1 MKRILISAALLAA
14 TTSALQAHTLDGI
27 VKDNKTGEPLIGTV
41 IRVKELPNVSTTTGL
56 DGTFTLHELPDKGK
70 FTIIVTY
77 MSYKTKE
84 MVVDLAKD
92 YSKGGKDGKDGQFT
106 IAMDEDTKQ
115 LGEVVVTG
123 HREYRSDRSAVETVK
138 NAGNVLNVMSQQ
150 SIQLSPD
157 VNVASVLQRV
167 SGVTMERDASGEA
180 SYAILRGMDKRY
192 NYTLVNGVKI
202 PSPDDKNRYIP
213 LNIFPSDLMDRLVV
227 SKSLTADME
236 GDAAGGVVDMVMKDA
251 PSRFQ
256 LQANAAIG
264 ATDYFWKDGRNYLTS
279 NRSDYTHKAPYE
291 AFGSEYKA
299 QMGSSKDGSSQIGD
313 FKAGP
318 TQLKSYS
325 NPAPNFIGGLSIG
338 NRFWN
343 DRLGVM
349 LAGSIQNTFRGTERT
364 YNSVKMAS
372 GEQAMYISNLHH
384 RYYSIHDL
392 TAGAHAK
399 IDLTLG
405 NQLMPGAHKLE
416 WYNMYVRT
424 NSKGIRYNNGISTE
438 YIGADSYTQDDE
450 VRSTSIT
457 QTIFA
462 TNLKGTHH
470 LSKDF
475 TIDWSG
481 IFSQAKEEDPD
492 RTYVTL
498 TNTVSTSSADVTASS
513 DGSSDV
519 DAVGGSIWDTNKNIV
534 KTLPKSMERRYQ
546 HNKDTDWAGY
556 INLSYDTHFANGV
569 DALWKAGAQYR
580 CKERSN
586 RYYSYIFN
594 PADISQQL
602 NGNGLDQFAAIDW
615 VCKTPYSQA
624 SQLNYDSKE
633 HIGGAYAMVT
643 FRSNLGE
650 LNAGFRAEHTNQIYT
665 MLQHFRNMGQVGEQ
679 SYWDYLPSASIK
691 WTPTKKMNVRL
702 SYYRSINRP
711 GFYEIVPYQ
720 IQGEEYQE
728 KGNPN
733 LKRARIDNID
743 LRWEWFPSATEQ
755 VLAGVF
761 YKYLKDPIEQV
772 FVTSDGK
779 IGAGTDA
786 YYLPDNL
793 GNAKNM
799 GFEIDVIKY
808 IRHFGLKANYTY
820 THSEITTSK
829 REYQEGSAEYKTGVT
844 QTRPLVN
851 QAPHTANLSLLY
863 KDTSHG
869 WNAQLAASYT
879 GTKLALVSPFKDA
892 DQWDK
897 AMFGLDLSAEKQ
909 FKNGFS
915 VFLKANNLLDAKRER
930 FLKTVNKSNLEYE
943 GQKSDKT
950 IVGTY
955 QYGRTFLLGVRYKL

>member
-1 MKRILISAALLAA
+1 MNKILLSAALMANVLAIN
-14 TTSALQAHTLDGI
+14 AHTLDGI

-41 IRVKELPNVSTTTGL
+41 VRVKELPNVSTTTGL
-56 DGTFTLHELPDKGK
+56 DGSFTLHELPDKGK
-70 FTIIVTY
+70 FTLIISY

-84 MVVDLAKD
+84 MVVDVAKD
-92 YSKGGKDGKDGQFT
+92 YGNGSAKDNKQGKESQLIIDLE
-106 IAMDEDTKQ
+106 EDAKQ

-123 HREYRSDRSAVETVK
+123 HKEYHSDRSAIDLEK
-138 NAGNVLNVMSQQ
+138 NAGTVLNVMSQQ

-180 SYAILRGMDKRY
+180 TYAILRGMDKRY
-192 NYTLVNGVKI
+192 NYTLVNSVKI
-202 PSPDDKNRYIP
+202 PSPDDKNRYVP

-251 PSRFQ
+251 PSHFQ

-264 ATDYFWKDGRNYLTS
+264 YSDYFMKDGRDYLSS
-279 NRSDYTHKAPYE
+279 NRGDFTKKAPYE
-291 AFGSEYKA
+291 AFGKDYKA
-299 QMGSSKDGSSQIGD
+299 SMSD
-313 FKAGP
+313 FKNGP
-318 TQLKSYS
+318 TQVSRHSL
-325 NPAPNFIGGLSIG
+325 PAPNFIGGLGIG
-338 NRFWN
+338 NRFGE

-349 LAGSIQNTFRGTERT
+349 LTGSIQNIFRGTERT

-372 GEQAMYISNLHH
+372 GEQAMYISSLQH

-392 TAGAHAK
+392 TAGLHAK
-399 IDLTLG
+399 LDLTLG
-405 NQLMPGAHKLE
+405 NHKLE
-416 WYNMYVRT
+416 WYNMYVNT
-424 NSKGIRYNNGISTE
+424 NSKGIRYNNSINTE
-438 YIGADSYTQDDE
+438 YISSDTYTQDDE
-450 VRSTSIT
+450 TRSLSQT
-457 QTIFA
+457 QSIFA
-462 TNLKGTHH
+462 THLKGTHH
-470 LSKDF
+470 LTKDF
-475 TIDWSG
+475 TVDWSG
-481 IFSQAKEEDPD
+481 LYSEATEKAPD
-492 RTYVTL
+492 RVYLTL
-498 TNTVSTSSADVTASS
+498 TNTVQSEE
-513 DGSSDV
+513 GSSLWNGDK
-519 DAVGGSIWDTNKNIV
+519 TIV
-534 KTLPKSMERRYQ
+534 KTQPKDMERRLQ
-546 HNKDTDWAGY
+546 HNDDKDLAGY
-556 INLSYDTHFANGV
+556 INLSYDTHFGDAL

-580 CKERSN
+580 RKERNN
-586 RYYSYIFN
+586 RYYSYIFGPSN
-594 PADISQQL
+594 ISQRL
-602 NGNGLDQFAAIDW
+602 DGNGFDQFAAIDW
-615 VCKTPYSQA
+615 TCKTPYSQA

-633 HIGGAYAMVT
+633 HIGAAYAMVT
-643 FRSNLGE
+643 LKSELGE
-650 LNAGFRAEHTNQIYT
+650 VNVGFRAEHTNQIYT
-665 MLQHFRNMGQVGEQ
+665 MLQKFRNMGQVGEQ

-691 WTPTKKMNVRL
+691 WTPTAKMNVRL

-720 IQGEEYQE
+720 IMGEEYME
-728 KGNPN
+728 KGNPD

-743 LRWEWFPSATEQ
+743 LRWEWFPSKTEQ
-755 VLAGVF
+755 ILAGVF
-761 YKYLKDPIEQV
+761 YKYLKAPIEQV

-779 IGAGTDA
+779 IGSGADA
-786 YYLPDNL
+786 YYMPDNL

-808 IRHFGLKANYTY
+808 IRHFGVKANYTY

-863 KDTSHG
+863 KDTENG
-869 WNAQLAASYT
+869 WNGQLAASYT

-909 FKNGFS
+909 FKNGLS
-915 VFLKANNLLDAKRER
+915 IFLKANNLLNAKRER
-930 FLKTVNKSNLEYE
+930 YLKTVNESNLQYE

>member
-1 MKRILISAALLAA
+1 MKRLLFSAVLLAA
-14 TTSALQAHTLDGI
+14 SATAIQAHTLDGI

-41 IRVKELPNVSTTTGL
+41 VRVKELPNVGTTTGL
-56 DGTFTLHELPDKGK
+56 DGSFTLHELPDKGK
-70 FTIIVTY
+70 FTLVVSF
-77 MSYKTKE
+77 MAYKTKE
-84 MVVDLAKD
+84 IVVDVANDDKVD
-92 YSKGGKDGKDGQFT
+92 
-106 IAMDEDTKQ
+106 IPMDEDLKQ

-123 HREYRSDRSAVETVK
+123 RREYRSDHSAVESVK

-213 LNIFPSDLMDRLVV
+213 LNIFPSDLMDCLVV

-256 LQANAAIG
+256 FQANAAIG
-264 ATDYFWKDGRNYLTS
+264 TTDYFWKDGRDYLTS
-279 NRSDYTHKAPYE
+279 NRSDYTKKAPYE

-299 QMGSSKDGSSQIGD
+299 SMSD
-313 FKAGP
+313 FKNGP
-318 TQLKSYS
+318 MQLKSHS
-325 NPAPNFIGGLSIG
+325 MPAPNFIGGLSVG

-372 GEQAMYISNLHH
+372 GEQAMYISKLNH

-392 TAGAHAK
+392 TTGVHAK
-399 IDLTLG
+399 VDLTL
-405 NQLMPGAHKLE
+405 PKHKIE

-424 NSKGIRYNNGISTE
+424 NSKGVRYNNSIGTE
-438 YIGADSYTQDDE
+438 YIGANSYTQDDE
-450 VRSTSIT
+450 IRSLSTT
-457 QTIFA
+457 QSIFA

-470 LSKDF
+470 LTKNF
-475 TIDWSG
+475 TLDWSG

-498 TNTVSTSSADVTASS
+498 SNSVSTEADA
-513 DGSSDV
+513 DGNILS
-519 DAVGGSIWDTNKNIV
+519 GNLWDTNKNIT
-534 KTLPKSMERRYQ
+534 KTFPKDAERRFQ
-546 HNKDTDWAGY
+546 HNMDTDWAGY
-556 INLSYDTHFANGV
+556 INLTYDTHFANDV
-569 DALWKAGAQYR
+569 EALWKAGAQYR
-580 CKERSN
+580 RKERSN
-586 RYYSYIFN
+586 RYYSYIFS
-594 PADISQQL
+594 PADNAQDL
-602 NGNGLDQFAAIDW
+602 DGNGLEQFDNVDW

-643 FRSNLGE
+643 LKTKLGE
-650 LNAGFRAEHTNQIYT
+650 LIAGFRAEHTNQIYT
-665 MLQHFRNMGQVGEQ
+665 MLQHFRNMGQTGEQ
-679 SYWDYLPSASIK
+679 SYWDYLPSASLK
-691 WTPTKKMNVRL
+691 WTPTKKMNIRL

-720 IQGEEYQE
+720 IMGEEYQE

-743 LRWEWFPSATEQ
+743 LRWEWFPSKTEQ
-755 VLAGVF
+755 ILAGVF

-786 YYLPDNL
+786 YYMPDNL
-793 GNAKNM
+793 GNSKNM

-808 IRHFGLKANYTY
+808 IRHFGIKANYTY
-820 THSEITTSK
+820 TYSKITTSK
-829 REYQEGSAEYKTGVT
+829 REYKEGSAEYKSGVT
-844 QTRPLVN
+844 QSRPLVN
-851 QAPHTANLSLLY
+851 QAPHTANISLLY
-863 KDTSHG
+863 KDTENG
-869 WNAQLAASYT
+869 WNAQLASSFT
-879 GTKLALVSPFKDA
+879 GAKLALVSPFKDA

-915 VFLKANNLLDAKRER
+915 IFFKANNLLDAKRER
-930 FLKTVNKSNLEYE
+930 YLKTVNESNLQYADQKSN
-943 GQKSDKT
+943 KT
-950 IVGTY
+950 IIGTY
-955 QYGRTFLLGVRYKL
+955 KYGRTFLLGVRYKL

>member
-1 MKRILISAALLAA
+1 MKRLFMSAALLAA
-14 TTSALQAHTLDGI
+14 SATAIQAHTLDGI

-41 IRVKELPNVSTTTGL
+41 VRVKELPNVGTTTGL
-56 DGTFTLHELPDKGK
+56 DGSFTLHELPDKGK
-70 FTIIVTY
+70 YTLVVSF
-77 MSYKTKE
+77 MAYKTKE
-84 MVVDLAKD
+84 IVVDVANDDKVD
-92 YSKGGKDGKDGQFT
+92 
-106 IAMDEDTKQ
+106 IPMDEDLKQ

-123 HREYRSDRSAVETVK
+123 RREYRSDRSAVETVK

-192 NYTLVNGVKI
+192 NYTLVNGIKI

-256 LQANAAIG
+256 FQANAAIG
-264 ATDYFWKDGRNYLTS
+264 TTDYFWKDGRDYLTS
-279 NRSDYTHKAPYE
+279 NRSDYTKKAPYE

-299 QMGSSKDGSSQIGD
+299 SMSD
-313 FKAGP
+313 FKNGP
-318 TQLKSYS
+318 MQLKSHS
-325 NPAPNFIGGLSIG
+325 MPAPNFIGGLSVG

-372 GEQAMYISNLHH
+372 GEQAMYISKLNH

-392 TAGAHAK
+392 TTGVHAK
-399 IDLTLG
+399 VDLTL
-405 NQLMPGAHKLE
+405 PKHKIE

-424 NSKGIRYNNGISTE
+424 NSKGVRYNNSIGTE
-438 YIGADSYTQDDE
+438 YIGANSYTQDDE
-450 VRSTSIT
+450 IRSLSTT
-457 QTIFA
+457 QSIFA

-470 LSKDF
+470 LTKNF
-475 TIDWSG
+475 TLDWSG

-498 TNTVSTSSADVTASS
+498 SNSVSTEADAEGNILS
-513 DGSSDV
+513 GNL
-519 DAVGGSIWDTNKNIV
+519 WDTNKNIT
-534 KTLPKSMERRYQ
+534 KTFPKDAERRFQ
-546 HNKDTDWAGY
+546 HNMDTDWAGY
-556 INLSYDTHFANGV
+556 INLTYDTHFANDV
-569 DALWKAGAQYR
+569 EALWKAGAQYR
-580 CKERSN
+580 RKERSN
-586 RYYSYIFN
+586 RYYSYIFS
-594 PADISQQL
+594 PADNAQDL
-602 NGNGLDQFAAIDW
+602 DGNGLEQFDNVDW

-643 FRSNLGE
+643 LKTKLGE
-650 LNAGFRAEHTNQIYT
+650 LIAGFRAEHTNQIYT
-665 MLQHFRNMGQVGEQ
+665 MLQHFRNMGQTGEQ
-679 SYWDYLPSASIK
+679 SYWDYLPSASLK
-691 WTPTKKMNVRL
+691 WTPTKNMNIRL

-720 IQGEEYQE
+720 IMGEEYQE

-733 LKRARIDNID
+733 LKRARIDNVD
-743 LRWEWFPSATEQ
+743 LRWEWFPSKTEQ
-755 VLAGVF
+755 ILAGVF

-786 YYLPDNL
+786 YYMPDNL

-808 IRHFGLKANYTY
+808 IRHFGIKANYTY
-820 THSEITTSK
+820 TYSKITTSK
-829 REYQEGSAEYKTGVT
+829 REYKEGSAEYKSGVT
-844 QTRPLVN
+844 QSRPLVN
-851 QAPHTANLSLLY
+851 QAPHTANISLLY
-863 KDTSHG
+863 KDTENG
-869 WNAQLAASYT
+869 WNAQLASSFT
-879 GTKLALVSPFKDA
+879 GAKLALVSPFKDA

-915 VFLKANNLLDAKRER
+915 IFFKANNLLDAKRER
-930 FLKTVNKSNLEYE
+930 YLKTVNESNLQYAD
-943 GQKSDKT
+943 QMSNKT
-950 IVGTY
+950 IIGTY
-955 QYGRTFLLGVRYKL
+955 KYGRTFLLGVRYKL

>member
-1 MKRILISAALLAA
+1 MKRLFMSAALLAA
-14 TTSALQAHTLDGI
+14 SATAIQAHTLDGI

-41 IRVKELPNVSTTTGL
+41 IRVKELPNVGTTTGL
-56 DGTFTLHELPDKGK
+56 DGSFTLHELPDKGK
-70 FTIIVTY
+70 YTLVVTF
-77 MSYKTKE
+77 MAYKTKE
-84 MVVDLAKD
+84 IVVDVANDEKVD
-92 YSKGGKDGKDGQFT
+92 
-106 IAMDEDTKQ
+106 IPMDEDLKQ

-150 SIQLSPD
+150 SIQLSPY

-264 ATDYFWKDGRNYLTS
+264 TTDYFWKDGRDYITS
-279 NRSDYTHKAPYE
+279 NRSDYTKKAPYE

-299 QMGSSKDGSSQIGD
+299 SISD
-313 FKAGP
+313 FKNGP
-318 TQLKSYS
+318 VQLKSHS
-325 NPAPNFIGGLSIG
+325 MPAPNFIGGLSIG

-349 LAGSIQNTFRGTERT
+349 LAGSVQNTFRGTERT

-372 GEQAMYISNLHH
+372 GEQAMYISKLNH

-392 TAGAHAK
+392 TTGAHAK
-399 IDLTLG
+399 IDLTL
-405 NQLMPGAHKLE
+405 PGHKIE

-424 NSKGIRYNNGISTE
+424 NSKGVRYNNTIGTE
-438 YIGADSYTQDDE
+438 YIGANSYTQDDE
-450 VRSTSIT
+450 IRSLSTT
-457 QTIFA
+457 QSIFA

-470 LSKDF
+470 LSKNF
-475 TIDWSG
+475 TLDWSG

-498 TNTVSTSSADVTASS
+498 SNSVSTNANADGNILS
-513 DGSSDV
+513 GNL
-519 DAVGGSIWDTNKNIV
+519 WDTNKNIT
-534 KTLPKSMERRYQ
+534 KTFPKDAERRFQ

-556 INLSYDTHFANGV
+556 INLAYDTRFANDV
-569 DALWKAGAQYR
+569 EALWKAGAQYR
-580 CKERSN
+580 RKERSN
-586 RYYSYIFN
+586 RYYSYIFS
-594 PADISQQL
+594 PADNAQDL
-602 NGNGLDQFAAIDW
+602 DGNGLEQFDNVDW

-643 FRSNLGE
+643 FKSKLGE

-665 MLQHFRNMGQVGEQ
+665 MLQHFRNMGQTGEQ
-679 SYWDYLPSASIK
+679 SYWDYLPSASLK

-720 IQGEEYQE
+720 IMGEEYQE

-743 LRWEWFPSATEQ
+743 LRWEWFPSNTEQ

-779 IGAGTDA
+779 IGSGTDA
-786 YYLPDNL
+786 YYMPDNL

-808 IRHFGLKANYTY
+808 IRHFGIKANYTY
-820 THSEITTSK
+820 TYSKITTSK
-829 REYQEGSAEYKTGVT
+829 REYKVGSAEYKSGVT
-844 QTRPLVN
+844 QSRPLVN
-851 QAPHTANLSLLY
+851 QAPHTANISLLY
-863 KDTSHG
+863 KDTENG
-869 WNAQLAASYT
+869 WNAQLASSFT
-879 GTKLALVSPFKDA
+879 GAKLALVSPFKDA

-915 VFLKANNLLDAKRER
+915 IFFKANNLLDAKRER
-930 FLKTVNKSNLEYE
+930 YLKTVNESNLQYA

-950 IVGTY
+950 VIGTY
-955 QYGRTFLLGVRYKL
+955 KYGRTFLLGVRYKI

>member
-1 MKRILISAALLAA
+1 MKRFLFTAALLTAA
-14 TTSALQAHTLDGI
+14 TSAITAHTLDGI

-41 IRVKELPNVSTTTGL
+41 VRVKELPSISTTTGL
-56 DGTFTLHELPDKGK
+56 DGTFTLHELPDRGRY
-70 FTIIVTY
+70 TLVVSY
-77 MSYKTKE
+77 MAYKTKE
-84 MVVDLAKD
+84 MVVDVAKD
-92 YSKGGKDGKDGQFT
+92 YDKGSEKGKDGQLI
-106 IAMDEDTKQ
+106 IALDEDLQQ

-123 HREYRSDRSAVETVK
+123 RREYRSDRSAVETVK
-138 NAGNVLNVMSQQ
+138 NAASVLNVMSQQ

-180 SYAILRGMDKRY
+180 SYVILRGMDKRY

-202 PSPDDKNRYIP
+202 PSPDDKNRYVP

-251 PSRFQ
+251 PARFQ
-256 LQANAAIG
+256 LQANAAVG
-264 ATDYFWKDGRNYLTS
+264 MSDYFWSGARDYLTT
-279 NRSDYTHKAPYE
+279 NRADYTHRSPYE
-291 AFGSEYKA
+291 AFGSDYKA
-299 QMGSSKDGSSQIGD
+299 SASD
-313 FKAGP
+313 FRNGP
-318 TQLKSYS
+318 VQLKSHAT
-325 NPAPNFIGGLSIG
+325 PAPNFIGGLSVG
-338 NRFWN
+338 DRFWN
-343 DRLGVM
+343 NRIGVM
-349 LAGSIQNTFRGTERT
+349 LAGSVQNTFRGTERT

-372 GEQAMYISNLHH
+372 GEQAMYISTLNH
-384 RYYSIHDL
+384 RYYSVHDF
-392 TAGAHAK
+392 TAGLHAK
-399 IDLTLG
+399 LDLSLS
-405 NQLMPGAHKLE
+405 NHKLE

-424 NSKGIRYNNGISTE
+424 NSKGVRYNNGVNTE
-438 YIGADSYTQDDE
+438 YISADSYTQDDE
-450 VRSTSIT
+450 LRSISST
-457 QTIFA
+457 QSIFA
-462 TNLKGTHH
+462 TNLKGKHH
-470 LSKDF
+470 LTDRF
-475 TIDWSG
+475 TVDWSG
-481 IFSQAKEEDPD
+481 VFSQAKEEDPD

-498 TNTVSTSSADVTASS
+498 TNTVGRSADAE
-513 DGSSDV
+513 G
-519 DAVGGSIWDTNKNIV
+519 DAVSGSIWSHDKNIL
-534 KTLPKSMERRYQ
+534 KTLPKNAERRFQ

-556 INLSYDTHFANGV
+556 INLAYDAHLADKL
-569 DALWKAGAQYR
+569 DALWKVGAQYR
-580 CKERSN
+580 RKERSN
-586 RYYSYIFN
+586 RFYSYVFN

-602 NGNGLDQFAAIDW
+602 DGNGYEQFANVDW

-633 HIGGAYAMVT
+633 HIGGVYAMAT
-643 FRSNLGE
+643 LSSALGE
-650 LNAGFRAEHTNQIYT
+650 LNVGLRAEHTNQIYT

-679 SYWDYLPSASIK
+679 SYWDYLPSASVK

-728 KGNPN
+728 KGNPE

-743 LRWEWFPSATEQ
+743 LRWEWFPSSTEQ
-755 VLAGVF
+755 ILAGVF
-761 YKYLKDPIEQV
+761 YKYLKNPIEQV

-786 YYLPDNL
+786 YYMPANL

-808 IRHFGLKANYTY
+808 IRHFGVKANYTY

-829 REYQEGSAEYKTGVT
+829 RQYKEGSAEYKTGVT

-863 KDTSHG
+863 KDTEHG
-869 WNAQLAASYT
+869 WNAQLAASFT

-897 AMFGLDLSAEKQ
+897 AMFGLDFSAEKK
-909 FKNGFS
+909 FHNGISLF
-915 VFLKANNLLDAKRER
+915 FKANNLLDAKRER
-930 FLKTVNKSNLEYE
+930 YLKTVNQSNLEYE
-943 GQKSDKT
+943 GQKSDKI

-955 QYGRTFLLGVRYKL
+955 RYGRTFLLGVRYKL

>member
-1 MKRILISAALLAA
+1 MKRLFMSAALLAA
-14 TTSALQAHTLDGI
+14 SATAIQAHTLDGI

-41 IRVKELPNVSTTTGL
+41 VRVKELPNVGTTTGL
-56 DGTFTLHELPDKGK
+56 DGSFTLHELPDKGK
-70 FTIIVTY
+70 YTLVVSF
-77 MSYKTKE
+77 MAYKTKE
-84 MVVDLAKD
+84 IVVDVANDEKVD
-92 YSKGGKDGKDGQFT
+92 
-106 IAMDEDTKQ
+106 IPMDEDLKQ

-123 HREYRSDRSAVETVK
+123 RREYRSDRSAVETVK

-251 PSRFQ
+251 PSCFQ
-256 LQANAAIG
+256 FQANAAIG
-264 ATDYFWKDGRNYLTS
+264 TTDYFWKDGRDYLTS
-279 NRSDYTHKAPYE
+279 NRSDYTKKAPYE

-299 QMGSSKDGSSQIGD
+299 SMSD
-313 FKAGP
+313 FKNGP
-318 TQLKSYS
+318 VQLKSHS
-325 NPAPNFIGGLSIG
+325 MPAPNFIGGLSVG

-349 LAGSIQNTFRGTERT
+349 LAGSVQNTFRGTERT

-372 GEQAMYISNLHH
+372 GEQAMYISKLNH

-392 TAGAHAK
+392 TTGAHAK
-399 IDLTLG
+399 IDLTL
-405 NQLMPGAHKLE
+405 PGHKIE

-424 NSKGIRYNNGISTE
+424 NSKGVRYNNSIGTE
-438 YIGADSYTQDDE
+438 YIGANSYTQDDE
-450 VRSTSIT
+450 IRSLSTT
-457 QTIFA
+457 QSIFA

-470 LSKDF
+470 LTKNF
-475 TIDWSG
+475 TLDWSG

-498 TNTVSTSSADVTASS
+498 SNSVSTEADA
-513 DGSSDV
+513 DGNILS
-519 DAVGGSIWDTNKNIV
+519 GNLWDTNKNIT
-534 KTLPKSMERRYQ
+534 KTFPKDAERRFQ
-546 HNKDTDWAGY
+546 HNMDTDWAGY
-556 INLSYDTHFANGV
+556 INLTYDTHFANDV
-569 DALWKAGAQYR
+569 EALWKAGAQYR
-580 CKERSN
+580 RKERCN
-586 RYYSYIFN
+586 RYYSYIFS
-594 PADISQQL
+594 PADNAQDL
-602 NGNGLDQFAAIDW
+602 DGNGLEQFDNVDW

-643 FRSNLGE
+643 LKTKLGE
-650 LNAGFRAEHTNQIYT
+650 LIAGFRAEHTNQIYT
-665 MLQHFRNMGQVGEQ
+665 MLQHFRNMGQIGEQ
-679 SYWDYLPSASIK
+679 SYWDYLPSASLK
-691 WTPTKKMNVRL
+691 WTPTKNMNIRL

-720 IQGEEYQE
+720 IMGEEYQE

-743 LRWEWFPSATEQ
+743 LRWEWFPSKTEQ
-755 VLAGVF
+755 ILAGVF

-786 YYLPDNL
+786 YYMPDNL

-808 IRHFGLKANYTY
+808 IRHFGIKANYTY
-820 THSEITTSK
+820 TYSKITTSK
-829 REYQEGSAEYKTGVT
+829 REYKEGSAEYKSGVT
-844 QTRPLVN
+844 QSRPLVN
-851 QAPHTANLSLLY
+851 QAPHTANISLLY
-863 KDTSHG
+863 KDTENG
-869 WNAQLAASYT
+869 WNAQLASSFT
-879 GTKLALVSPFKDA
+879 GAKLALVSPFKDA

-915 VFLKANNLLDAKRER
+915 IFFKANNLLDAKRER
-930 FLKTVNKSNLEYE
+930 YLKTVNESNLEYE

>member
-1 MKRILISAALLAA
+1 MSAALLAA
-14 TTSALQAHTLDGI
+14 SATAIQAHTLDGI

-41 IRVKELPNVSTTTGL
+41 VRVKELPNVGTTTGL
-56 DGTFTLHELPDKGK
+56 DGSFTLHELPDKGK
-70 FTIIVTY
+70 YTLVVSF
-77 MSYKTKE
+77 MAYKTKE
-84 MVVDLAKD
+84 IVVDVANDEKVD
-92 YSKGGKDGKDGQFT
+92 
-106 IAMDEDTKQ
+106 IPMDEDLKQ

-123 HREYRSDRSAVETVK
+123 RREYRSDRSAVETVK

-251 PSRFQ
+251 PSCFQ

-264 ATDYFWKDGRNYLTS
+264 TTDYFWKDGRDYLTS
-279 NRSDYTHKAPYE
+279 NRSDYTKKAPYE

-299 QMGSSKDGSSQIGD
+299 SMSD
-313 FKAGP
+313 FKNGP
-318 TQLKSYS
+318 VQLKSHS
-325 NPAPNFIGGLSIG
+325 MPAPNFIGGLSVG

-372 GEQAMYISNLHH
+372 GEQAMYISKLNH

-392 TAGAHAK
+392 TTGVHAK
-399 IDLTLG
+399 FDLTL
-405 NQLMPGAHKLE
+405 PEHKIE

-424 NSKGIRYNNGISTE
+424 NSKGVRYNNSIGTE
-438 YIGADSYTQDDE
+438 YIGANSYTQDDE
-450 VRSTSIT
+450 IRSLSTT
-457 QTIFA
+457 QSIFA

-470 LSKDF
+470 LTKNF
-475 TIDWSG
+475 TLDWSG

-498 TNTVSTSSADVTASS
+498 SNSVSTEADA
-513 DGSSDV
+513 DGNILS
-519 DAVGGSIWDTNKNIV
+519 GNLWDTNKNIT
-534 KTLPKSMERRYQ
+534 KTFPKDAERRFQ
-546 HNKDTDWAGY
+546 HNMDTDWAGY
-556 INLSYDTHFANGV
+556 INLTYDTHFANDV
-569 DALWKAGAQYR
+569 EALWKAGAQYR
-580 CKERSN
+580 RKERCN
-586 RYYSYIFN
+586 RYYSYIFS
-594 PADISQQL
+594 PADNAQDL
-602 NGNGLDQFAAIDW
+602 DGNGLEQFDNVDW

-643 FRSNLGE
+643 LKTKLGE
-650 LNAGFRAEHTNQIYT
+650 LIAGFRAEHTNQIYT
-665 MLQHFRNMGQVGEQ
+665 MLQHFRNMGQIGEQ
-679 SYWDYLPSASIK
+679 SYWDYLPSASLK
-691 WTPTKKMNVRL
+691 WTPTKNMNIRL

-720 IQGEEYQE
+720 IMGEEYQE

-743 LRWEWFPSATEQ
+743 LRWEWFPSKTEQ
-755 VLAGVF
+755 ILAGVF

-786 YYLPDNL
+786 YYMPDNL

-808 IRHFGLKANYTY
+808 IRHFGIKANYTY
-820 THSEITTSK
+820 TYSKITTSK
-829 REYQEGSAEYKTGVT
+829 REYKEGSAEYKSGVT
-844 QTRPLVN
+844 QSRPLVN
-851 QAPHTANLSLLY
+851 QAPHTANISLLY
-863 KDTSHG
+863 KDTENG
-869 WNAQLAASYT
+869 WNAQLASSFT
-879 GTKLALVSPFKDA
+879 GAKLALVSPFKDA

-915 VFLKANNLLDAKRER
+915 IFFKANNLLDAKRER
-930 FLKTVNKSNLEYE
+930 YLKTVNESNLQYADQKSN
-943 GQKSDKT
+943 KT
-950 IVGTY
+950 IIGTY
-955 QYGRTFLLGVRYKL
+955 KYGRTFLLGVRYKL

>member
-1 MKRILISAALLAA
+1 MKRLFMSAALLAA
-14 TTSALQAHTLDGI
+14 SATAIQAHTLDGI

-41 IRVKELPNVSTTTGL
+41 VRVKELPNVGTTTGL
-56 DGTFTLHELPDKGK
+56 DGSFTLHELPDKGK
-70 FTIIVTY
+70 YTLVVSF
-77 MSYKTKE
+77 MAYKTKE
-84 MVVDLAKD
+84 IVVDVANDDKVD
-92 YSKGGKDGKDGQFT
+92 
-106 IAMDEDTKQ
+106 IPMDEDLKQ

-123 HREYRSDRSAVETVK
+123 RREYRSDRSAVETVK

-251 PSRFQ
+251 PSCFQ

-264 ATDYFWKDGRNYLTS
+264 TTDYFWKDGRDYLTS
-279 NRSDYTHKAPYE
+279 NRSDYTKKAPYE

-299 QMGSSKDGSSQIGD
+299 SMSD
-313 FKAGP
+313 FKNGP
-318 TQLKSYS
+318 MQLKSHS
-325 NPAPNFIGGLSIG
+325 MPAPNFIGGLSVG

-349 LAGSIQNTFRGTERT
+349 LAGSIQNTIRGTERT

-372 GEQAMYISNLHH
+372 GEQAMYISKLNH

-392 TAGAHAK
+392 TTGVHAK
-399 IDLTLG
+399 FDLTL
-405 NQLMPGAHKLE
+405 PEHKIE

-424 NSKGIRYNNGISTE
+424 NSKGVRYNNSIGTE
-438 YIGADSYTQDDE
+438 YIGANSYTQDDE
-450 VRSTSIT
+450 IRSLSTT
-457 QTIFA
+457 QSIFA

-470 LSKDF
+470 LTKNF
-475 TIDWSG
+475 TLDWSG

-498 TNTVSTSSADVTASS
+498 SNSVSTEADA
-513 DGSSDV
+513 DGNILS
-519 DAVGGSIWDTNKNIV
+519 GNLWDTNKNIT
-534 KTLPKSMERRYQ
+534 KTFPKDAERRFQ
-546 HNKDTDWAGY
+546 HNMDTDWAGY
-556 INLSYDTHFANGV
+556 INLTYDTHFANDV
-569 DALWKAGAQYR
+569 EALWKAGAQYR
-580 CKERSN
+580 RKERSN
-586 RYYSYIFN
+586 RYYSYIFS
-594 PADISQQL
+594 PADNAQDL
-602 NGNGLDQFAAIDW
+602 DGNGLEQFDNVDW

-633 HIGGAYAMVT
+633 HIGGAYTMVT
-643 FRSNLGE
+643 LKTKLGE
-650 LNAGFRAEHTNQIYT
+650 LIAGFRAEHTNQIYT
-665 MLQHFRNMGQVGEQ
+665 MLQHFRNMGQTGEQ
-679 SYWDYLPSASIK
+679 SYWDYLPSASLK
-691 WTPTKKMNVRL
+691 WTPTKNMNIRL

-720 IQGEEYQE
+720 IMGEEYQE

-743 LRWEWFPSATEQ
+743 LRWEWFPSKTEQ
-755 VLAGVF
+755 ILAGVF

-786 YYLPDNL
+786 YYMPDNL

-808 IRHFGLKANYTY
+808 IRHFGIKANYTY
-820 THSEITTSK
+820 TYSKITTSK
-829 REYQEGSAEYKTGVT
+829 REYKEGSAEYKSGVT
-844 QTRPLVN
+844 QSRPLVN
-851 QAPHTANLSLLY
+851 QAPHTANISLLY
-863 KDTSHG
+863 KDTENG
-869 WNAQLAASYT
+869 WNAQLASSFT
-879 GTKLALVSPFKDA
+879 GAKLALVSPFKDA

-915 VFLKANNLLDAKRER
+915 IFFKANNLLDAKRER
-930 FLKTVNKSNLEYE
+930 YLKTVNESNLQYADQKSN
-943 GQKSDKT
+943 KT
-950 IVGTY
+950 IIGTY
-955 QYGRTFLLGVRYKL
+955 KYGRTFLLGVRYKL

>member
-1 MKRILISAALLAA
+1 MKRLFMSAALLAA
-14 TTSALQAHTLDGI
+14 SATAIQAHTLDGI

-41 IRVKELPNVSTTTGL
+41 VRVKELPNVGTTTGL
-56 DGTFTLHELPDKGK
+56 DGSFTLHELPDKGK
-70 FTIIVTY
+70 YTLVVSF
-77 MSYKTKE
+77 MAYKTKE
-84 MVVDLAKD
+84 IVVDVANDDKVD
-92 YSKGGKDGKDGQFT
+92 
-106 IAMDEDTKQ
+106 IPMDEDLKQ

-123 HREYRSDRSAVETVK
+123 RREYRSDRSAVESVK

-251 PSRFQ
+251 PSCFQ

-264 ATDYFWKDGRNYLTS
+264 TTDYFWKDGRDYLTS
-279 NRSDYTHKAPYE
+279 NRSDYTKKAPYE

-299 QMGSSKDGSSQIGD
+299 SMSD
-313 FKAGP
+313 FKNGSM
-318 TQLKSYS
+318 QLKSHS
-325 NPAPNFIGGLSIG
+325 MPAPNFIGGLSVG

-372 GEQAMYISNLHH
+372 GEQAMYISKLNH

-392 TAGAHAK
+392 TTGVHAK
-399 IDLTLG
+399 VDLTL
-405 NQLMPGAHKLE
+405 PKHKIE

-424 NSKGIRYNNGISTE
+424 NSKGVRYNNSIGTE
-438 YIGADSYTQDDE
+438 YIGANSYTQDDE
-450 VRSTSIT
+450 IRSLSTT
-457 QTIFA
+457 QSIFA

-470 LSKDF
+470 LTKNF
-475 TIDWSG
+475 TLDWSG

-498 TNTVSTSSADVTASS
+498 SNSVSTEADA
-513 DGSSDV
+513 DGNILS
-519 DAVGGSIWDTNKNIV
+519 GNLWDTNKNIT
-534 KTLPKSMERRYQ
+534 KTFPKDAERRFQ
-546 HNKDTDWAGY
+546 HNMDTDWAGY
-556 INLSYDTHFANGV
+556 INLTYDTHFANDV
-569 DALWKAGAQYR
+569 EALWKAGAQYR
-580 CKERSN
+580 RKERSN
-586 RYYSYIFN
+586 RYYSYIFS
-594 PADISQQL
+594 PAENAQDL
-602 NGNGLDQFAAIDW
+602 DGNGLEQFDNVDW

-643 FRSNLGE
+643 LKTKLGE
-650 LNAGFRAEHTNQIYT
+650 LIAGFRAEHTNQIYT
-665 MLQHFRNMGQVGEQ
+665 MLQHFRNMGQTGEQ
-679 SYWDYLPSASIK
+679 SYWDYLPSASLK
-691 WTPTKKMNVRL
+691 WTPTKKMNIRL

-720 IQGEEYQE
+720 IMGEEYQE

-743 LRWEWFPSATEQ
+743 LRWEWFPSKTEQ
-755 VLAGVF
+755 ILAGVF

-786 YYLPDNL
+786 YYMPDNL

-808 IRHFGLKANYTY
+808 IRHFGIKANYTY
-820 THSEITTSK
+820 TYSKITTSK
-829 REYQEGSAEYKTGVT
+829 REYKEGSAEYKSGVT
-844 QTRPLVN
+844 QSRPLVN
-851 QAPHTANLSLLY
+851 QAPHTANISLLY
-863 KDTSHG
+863 KDTENG
-869 WNAQLAASYT
+869 WNAQLASSFT
-879 GTKLALVSPFKDA
+879 GAKLALVSPFKDA
-892 DQWDK
+892 DQWEK

-915 VFLKANNLLDAKRER
+915 IFFKANNLLDAKRER
-930 FLKTVNKSNLEYE
+930 YLKTVNESNLQYADQKSN
-943 GQKSDKT
+943 KT
-950 IVGTY
+950 IIGTY
-955 QYGRTFLLGVRYKL
+955 KYGRTFLLGVRYKL

>member
-1 MKRILISAALLAA
+1 MKRLFMSAALLAA
-14 TTSALQAHTLDGI
+14 SATVIQAHTLDGI

-41 IRVKELPNVSTTTGL
+41 VRVKELPNVGTTTGL
-56 DGTFTLHELPDKGK
+56 DGSFTLHELPDKGK
-70 FTIIVTY
+70 YTLVVSF
-77 MSYKTKE
+77 MAYKTKE
-84 MVVDLAKD
+84 IVVDVANDDKVD
-92 YSKGGKDGKDGQFT
+92 
-106 IAMDEDTKQ
+106 IPMDEDLKQ

-123 HREYRSDRSAVETVK
+123 RREYRSDRSAVESVK

-264 ATDYFWKDGRNYLTS
+264 TTDYFWKDGRDYLTS
-279 NRSDYTHKAPYE
+279 NRSDYTKKAPYE

-299 QMGSSKDGSSQIGD
+299 SMSD
-313 FKAGP
+313 FKNGP
-318 TQLKSYS
+318 MQLKSHS
-325 NPAPNFIGGLSIG
+325 MPAPNFIGGLSVG

-372 GEQAMYISNLHH
+372 GEQAMYISKLNH

-392 TAGAHAK
+392 TTGVHAK
-399 IDLTLG
+399 VDLTL
-405 NQLMPGAHKLE
+405 PKHKIE

-424 NSKGIRYNNGISTE
+424 NSKGVRYNNSIGTE
-438 YIGADSYTQDDE
+438 YIGANSYTQDDE
-450 VRSTSIT
+450 IRSLSTT
-457 QTIFA
+457 QSIFA

-470 LSKDF
+470 LTKNF
-475 TIDWSG
+475 TLDWSG

-498 TNTVSTSSADVTASS
+498 SNSVSTEADA
-513 DGSSDV
+513 DGNILS
-519 DAVGGSIWDTNKNIV
+519 GNLWDTNKNIT
-534 KTLPKSMERRYQ
+534 KTFPKDAERRFQ
-546 HNKDTDWAGY
+546 HNMDTDWAGY
-556 INLSYDTHFANGV
+556 INLTYDTHFANDV
-569 DALWKAGAQYR
+569 EALWKAGAQYR
-580 CKERSN
+580 RKERSN
-586 RYYSYIFN
+586 RYYSYIFS
-594 PADISQQL
+594 PADNAQDL
-602 NGNGLDQFAAIDW
+602 DGNGLEQFDNVDW

-624 SQLNYDSKE
+624 SQLNYNSKE
-633 HIGGAYAMVT
+633 HIGGAYTMVT
-643 FRSNLGE
+643 LKTKLGE
-650 LNAGFRAEHTNQIYT
+650 LIAGFRAEHTNQIYT
-665 MLQHFRNMGQVGEQ
+665 MLQHFRNMGQTGEQ
-679 SYWDYLPSASIK
+679 SYWDYLPSASLK
-691 WTPTKKMNVRL
+691 WTPTKKMNIRL

-720 IQGEEYQE
+720 IMGEEYQE

-743 LRWEWFPSATEQ
+743 LRWEWFPSKTEQ
-755 VLAGVF
+755 ILAGVF

-786 YYLPDNL
+786 YYMPDNL

-808 IRHFGLKANYTY
+808 IRHFGIKANYTY
-820 THSEITTSK
+820 TYSKITTSK
-829 REYQEGSAEYKTGVT
+829 REYKEGSAEYKSGVT
-844 QTRPLVN
+844 QSRPLVN
-851 QAPHTANLSLLY
+851 QAPHTANISLLY
-863 KDTSHG
+863 KDTENG
-869 WNAQLAASYT
+869 WNAQLASSFT
-879 GTKLALVSPFKDA
+879 GAKLALVSPFKDA

-915 VFLKANNLLDAKRER
+915 IFFKANNLLDAKRER
-930 FLKTVNKSNLEYE
+930 YLKTVNESNLQYADQKSN
-943 GQKSDKT
+943 KT
-950 IVGTY
+950 IIGTY
-955 QYGRTFLLGVRYKL
+955 KYGRTFLLGVRYKL

>member
-1 MKRILISAALLAA
+1 MKRLFMSAALLAA
-14 TTSALQAHTLDGI
+14 SATAIQAHTLDGI

-41 IRVKELPNVSTTTGL
+41 VRVKELPNVGTTTGL
-56 DGTFTLHELPDKGK
+56 DGSFTLHELPDKGK
-70 FTIIVTY
+70 YTLVVTF
-77 MSYKTKE
+77 MAYKTKE
-84 MVVDLAKD
+84 IVVDVANDDKVD
-92 YSKGGKDGKDGQFT
+92 
-106 IAMDEDTKQ
+106 IPMDEDLKQ

-123 HREYRSDRSAVETVK
+123 RREYRSDRSAVETVK

-251 PSRFQ
+251 PSCFQ

-264 ATDYFWKDGRNYLTS
+264 TTDYFWKDGRDYLTS
-279 NRSDYTHKAPYE
+279 NRSDYTKKAPYE

-299 QMGSSKDGSSQIGD
+299 SMSD
-313 FKAGP
+313 FKNGP
-318 TQLKSYS
+318 MQLKSHS
-325 NPAPNFIGGLSIG
+325 MPAPNFIGGLSVG

-372 GEQAMYISNLHH
+372 GEQAMYISKLNH

-392 TAGAHAK
+392 TTGVHAK
-399 IDLTLG
+399 FDLTL
-405 NQLMPGAHKLE
+405 PEHKIE

-424 NSKGIRYNNGISTE
+424 NSKGVRYNNSIGTE
-438 YIGADSYTQDDE
+438 YIGANSYTQDDE
-450 VRSTSIT
+450 IRSLSTT
-457 QTIFA
+457 QSIFA

-470 LSKDF
+470 LTKNF
-475 TIDWSG
+475 TLDWSG

-498 TNTVSTSSADVTASS
+498 SNSVSTEADA
-513 DGSSDV
+513 DGNILS
-519 DAVGGSIWDTNKNIV
+519 GNLWDTNKNIT
-534 KTLPKSMERRYQ
+534 KTFPKDAERRFQ
-546 HNKDTDWAGY
+546 HNMDTDWAGY
-556 INLSYDTHFANGV
+556 INLTYDTHFANDV
-569 DALWKAGAQYR
+569 EALWKAGAQYR
-580 CKERSN
+580 RKERCN
-586 RYYSYIFN
+586 RYYSYIFS
-594 PADISQQL
+594 PADNAQDL
-602 NGNGLDQFAAIDW
+602 DGNGLEQFDNVDW

-624 SQLNYDSKE
+624 SQLNYNSKE
-633 HIGGAYAMVT
+633 HIGGAYAMLT
-643 FRSNLGE
+643 LKTKLGE
-650 LNAGFRAEHTNQIYT
+650 LIAGFRAEHTNQIYT
-665 MLQHFRNMGQVGEQ
+665 MLQHFRNMGQIGEQ
-679 SYWDYLPSASIK
+679 SYWDYLPSASLK
-691 WTPTKKMNVRL
+691 WTPTKNMNIRL

-720 IQGEEYQE
+720 IMGEEYQE

-743 LRWEWFPSATEQ
+743 LRWEWFPSKTEQ
-755 VLAGVF
+755 ILAGVF

-786 YYLPDNL
+786 YYMPDNL

-808 IRHFGLKANYTY
+808 IRHFGIKANYTY
-820 THSEITTSK
+820 TYSKITTSK
-829 REYQEGSAEYKTGVT
+829 REYKEGSAEYKSGVT
-844 QTRPLVN
+844 QSRPLVN
-851 QAPHTANLSLLY
+851 QAPHTANISLLY
-863 KDTSHG
+863 KDTENG
-869 WNAQLAASYT
+869 WNAQLASSFT
-879 GTKLALVSPFKDA
+879 GAKLALVSPFKDA
-892 DQWDK
+892 DQWEK

-915 VFLKANNLLDAKRER
+915 IFFKANNILDAKRER
-930 FLKTVNKSNLEYE
+930 YLKTVNESNLEYE

>member
-1 MKRILISAALLAA
+1 MKRLFMSAALLAA
-14 TTSALQAHTLDGI
+14 SATAIQAHTLDGI

-41 IRVKELPNVSTTTGL
+41 VRVKELPNVGTTTGL
-56 DGTFTLHELPDKGK
+56 DGSFTLHELPDKGK
-70 FTIIVTY
+70 YTLVVSF
-77 MSYKTKE
+77 MAYKTKE
-84 MVVDLAKD
+84 IVVDVANDDKVD
-92 YSKGGKDGKDGQFT
+92 
-106 IAMDEDTKQ
+106 IPMDEDLKQ

-123 HREYRSDRSAVETVK
+123 RREYRSDRSAVESVK

-150 SIQLSPD
+150 SILLSPD

-251 PSRFQ
+251 PSCFQ

-264 ATDYFWKDGRNYLTS
+264 TTDYFWKDGRDYLTS
-279 NRSDYTHKAPYE
+279 NRSDYTKKAPYE

-299 QMGSSKDGSSQIGD
+299 SMSD
-313 FKAGP
+313 FKNGP
-318 TQLKSYS
+318 MQLKSHS
-325 NPAPNFIGGLSIG
+325 MPAPNFIGGLSVG

-372 GEQAMYISNLHH
+372 GEQAMYISKLNH

-392 TAGAHAK
+392 TTGVHAK
-399 IDLTLG
+399 VDLTL
-405 NQLMPGAHKLE
+405 PKHKIE

-424 NSKGIRYNNGISTE
+424 NSKGVRYNNSIGTE
-438 YIGADSYTQDDE
+438 YIGANSYTQDDE
-450 VRSTSIT
+450 IRSLSTT
-457 QTIFA
+457 QSIFA

-470 LSKDF
+470 LTKNF
-475 TIDWSG
+475 TLDWSG

-498 TNTVSTSSADVTASS
+498 SNSVSTEADA
-513 DGSSDV
+513 DGNILS
-519 DAVGGSIWDTNKNIV
+519 GNLWDSNKNIT
-534 KTLPKSMERRYQ
+534 KTFPKDAERRFQ
-546 HNKDTDWAGY
+546 HNMDTDWAGY
-556 INLSYDTHFANGV
+556 INLTYDTHFANDV
-569 DALWKAGAQYR
+569 EALWKAGAQYR
-580 CKERSN
+580 RKERSN
-586 RYYSYIFN
+586 RYYSYIFS
-594 PADISQQL
+594 PADNAQDL
-602 NGNGLDQFAAIDW
+602 DGNGLEQFDNVDW

-643 FRSNLGE
+643 LKTKLGE
-650 LNAGFRAEHTNQIYT
+650 LIAGFRAEHTNQIYT
-665 MLQHFRNMGQVGEQ
+665 MLQHFRNMGQTGEQ
-679 SYWDYLPSASIK
+679 SYWDYLPSASLK
-691 WTPTKKMNVRL
+691 WTPTKNMNIRL

-720 IQGEEYQE
+720 IMGEEYQE

-743 LRWEWFPSATEQ
+743 LRWEWFPSKTEQ
-755 VLAGVF
+755 ILAGVF

-786 YYLPDNL
+786 YYMPDNL

-808 IRHFGLKANYTY
+808 IRHFGIKANYTY
-820 THSEITTSK
+820 TYSKITTSK
-829 REYQEGSAEYKTGVT
+829 REYKEGSAEYKSGVT
-844 QTRPLVN
+844 QSRPLVN
-851 QAPHTANLSLLY
+851 QAPHTANISLLY
-863 KDTSHG
+863 KDTENG
-869 WNAQLAASYT
+869 WNAQLASSFT
-879 GTKLALVSPFKDA
+879 GAKLALVSPFKDA
-892 DQWDK
+892 DQWEK
-897 AMFGLDLSAEKQ
+897 AMFGIDLSAEKQ

-915 VFLKANNLLDAKRER
+915 IFFKANNLLDAKRER
-930 FLKTVNKSNLEYE
+930 YLKTVNESNLQYADQKSN
-943 GQKSDKT
+943 KT
-950 IVGTY
+950 IIGTY
-955 QYGRTFLLGVRYKL
+955 KYGRTFLLGVRYKL

>member
-1 MKRILISAALLAA
+1 MKRFLLSAALLAA
-14 TTSALQAHTLDGI
+14 ATSAIQAHTLDGI

-70 FTIIVTY
+70 FTIIVSY
-77 MSYKTKE
+77 MSYKTRE
-84 MVVDLAKD
+84 MVVDVAK
-92 YSKGGKDGKDGQFT
+92 KDKVD
-106 IAMDEDTKQ
+106 IPMDEDLKQ

-123 HREYRSDRSAVETVK
+123 HREYRSDRSAIETVK

-256 LQANAAIG
+256 IQANAAIG
-264 ATDYFWKDGRNYLTS
+264 ASDYFWKDGRDYLTS
-279 NRSDYTHKAPYE
+279 NRSDYTKKSPYE
-291 AFGSEYKA
+291 AFGKDYKA
-299 QMGSSKDGSSQIGD
+299 QMSD
-313 FKAGP
+313 FKNGP
-318 TQLKSYS
+318 VQLKSHS
-325 NPAPNFIGGLSIG
+325 LPAPNFIGGLSIG

-349 LAGSIQNTFRGTERT
+349 LAGSVQNVFRGTERT

-372 GEQAMYISNLHH
+372 GEQAMYISNLQH

-399 IDLTLG
+399 FDLTL
-405 NQLMPGAHKLE
+405 PGHKLE

-424 NSKGIRYNNGISTE
+424 NSKGTRYNNSVNTE

-450 VRSTSIT
+450 VRSLSTT
-457 QTIFA
+457 QSIFA

-470 LSKDF
+470 LTKDF
-475 TIDWSG
+475 TVDWSG
-481 IFSQAKEEDPD
+481 VFSQAKEEDPD

-498 TNTVSTSSADVTASS
+498 TNTISRTAEN
-513 DGSSDV
+513 GG
-519 DAVGGSIWDTNKNIV
+519 DAVSGSILDGDILEGDIWEGDKNIT
-534 KTLPKSMERRYQ
+534 KTLPKSAERRFQ

-556 INLSYDTHFANGV
+556 FNLSYDTHFANDV
-569 DALWKAGAQYR
+569 EALWKAGAQYR
-580 CKERSN
+580 RKERSN

-594 PADISQQL
+594 PADISQRL
-602 NGNGLDQFAAIDW
+602 DGNGIDQYANIDW

-643 FRSNLGE
+643 LKSEVGE

-691 WTPTKKMNVRL
+691 WTPTRKMNVRL

-743 LRWEWFPSATEQ
+743 LRWEWFPSKTEQ
-755 VLAGVF
+755 ILAGVF

-786 YYLPDNL
+786 YYMPDNL

-799 GFEIDVIKY
+799 GFEIDLIKY
-808 IRHFGLKANYTY
+808 IRHFGVKANYTY

-829 REYQEGSAEYKTGVT
+829 REYQEGSAEYKSGVT

-851 QAPHTANLSLLY
+851 QAPHTANISLLY
-863 KDTSHG
+863 KDTEHG
-869 WNAQLAASYT
+869 WNAQLASSFT

-909 FKNGFS
+909 FKNGISIF
-915 VFLKANNLLDAKRER
+915 FKANNLLDAKRER
-930 FLKTVNKSNLEYE
+930 YLKTVNKSNLEYE

>member
-1 MKRILISAALLAA
+1 MKRILISAALIAA
-14 TTSALQAHTLDGI
+14 SSAAASAHTLNGI
-27 VKDNKTGEPLIGTV
+27 VKDHRTGEPLIGSV
-41 IRVKELPNVSTTTGL
+41 IEVKELPDVKTTTGL
-56 DGTFTLHELPDKGK
+56 DGSFTLHELPDKGRY
-70 FTIIVTY
+70 TLVVRY
-77 MSYKTKE
+77 VSYKTREIPVEVSDKG
-84 MVVDLAKD
+84 VVSITL
-92 YSKGGKDGKDGQFT
+92 
-106 IAMDEDTKQ
+106 DEDLKE
-115 LGEVVVTG
+115 LGEVVIKG
-123 HREYRSDRSAVETVK
+123 HKESHSDRSAIDLEKT
-138 NAGNVLNVMSQQ
+138 AGNVLNVMSQQ

-251 PSRFQ
+251 PSHFQ
-256 LQANAAIG
+256 IQANAAIG
-264 ATDYFWKDGRNYLTS
+264 MSDYFWKDGRNYLSSDRS
-279 NRSDYTHKAPYE
+279 NYTQKSPYE
-291 AFGSEYKA
+291 ANGKDYKA
-299 QMGSSKDGSSQIGD
+299 QTSD
-313 FKAGP
+313 FANGP
-318 TQLKSYS
+318 TKITTHST
-325 NPAPNFIGGLSIG
+325 PAPNFIGGLSVG
-338 NRFWN
+338 NRFWK
-343 DRLGVM
+343 DRIGVM
-349 LAGSIQNTFRGTERT
+349 LAGSMQNVFRGTERT

-372 GEQAMYISNLHH
+372 GEQAMYIYSLQH
-384 RYYSIHDL
+384 RYYSTHDL
-392 TAGAHAK
+392 TAGVHAK
-399 IDLTLG
+399 VDL
-405 NQLMPGAHKLE
+405 QLDNHKLE
-416 WYNMYVRT
+416 WYNMYIRT
-424 NSKGIRYNNGISTE
+424 NSKGVRYNNSINTE
-438 YIGADSYTQDDE
+438 YIGSDTYTQDDE
-450 VRSTSIT
+450 TRSLSQT

-462 TNLKGTHH
+462 THLKGTHH
-470 LSKDF
+470 LTHDL
-475 TIDWSG
+475 TVDWAG

-492 RTYVTL
+492 RVYLTL
-498 TNTVSTSSADVTASS
+498 TNTVQSPDGVDGSLWSAD
-513 DGSSDV
+513 
-519 DAVGGSIWDTNKNIV
+519 KNIL
-534 KTLPKSMERRYQ
+534 KTLPKNMERRFQ
-546 HNKDTDWAGY
+546 HNTDKDWAGY
-556 INLSYDTHFANGV
+556 LNFSYDTHFAHDV
-569 DALWKAGAQYR
+569 DATWKAGGQYR
-580 CKERSN
+580 RKERGN

-594 PADISQQL
+594 PANISQQL
-602 NGNGLDQFAAIDW
+602 DGNGFDQFASIDW
-615 VCKTPYSQA
+615 TCKTPYSQA

-633 HIGGAYAMVT
+633 HIGAAYAMVT
-643 FRSNLGE
+643 LKSKAGE
-650 LNAGFRAEHTNQIYT
+650 LNAGLRAEHTNQIYT
-665 MLQHFRNMGQVGEQ
+665 MLQKFRNMGQVGEQ

-728 KGNPN
+728 KGNPE

-743 LRWEWFPSATEQ
+743 LRWEWFPSSTEQ
-755 VLAGVF
+755 ILAGVF
-761 YKYLKDPIEQV
+761 YKYLKNPIEQV

-786 YYLPDNL
+786 YYMPANL

-808 IRHFGLKANYTY
+808 IRHFGVKANYTY

-829 REYQEGSAEYKTGVT
+829 RQYKEGSAEYKTGVM

-863 KDTSHG
+863 KDTEHG
-869 WNAQLAASYT
+869 WNAQLATSFT

-909 FKNGFS
+909 FKNGISIF
-915 VFLKANNLLDAKRER
+915 FKANNLLDAKRER
-930 FLKTVNKSNLEYE
+930 YLKTVNKSNLEYE

-955 QYGRTFLLGVRYKL
+955 KYGRTFLLGVRYKL

>member
-1 MKRILISAALLAA
+1 MSAALLAA
-14 TTSALQAHTLDGI
+14 SATAIQAHTLDGI

-41 IRVKELPNVSTTTGL
+41 VRVKELPNVGTTTGL
-56 DGTFTLHELPDKGK
+56 DGSFTLHELPDKGK
-70 FTIIVTY
+70 YTLVVTF
-77 MSYKTKE
+77 MAYKTKE
-84 MVVDLAKD
+84 IVVDVANDDKVD
-92 YSKGGKDGKDGQFT
+92 
-106 IAMDEDTKQ
+106 IPMDEDLKQ

-123 HREYRSDRSAVETVK
+123 RREYRSDRSAVETVK

-251 PSRFQ
+251 PSCFQ

-264 ATDYFWKDGRNYLTS
+264 TTDYFWKDGRDYLNS
-279 NRSDYTHKAPYE
+279 NRSDYTKKAPYE

-299 QMGSSKDGSSQIGD
+299 SMSD
-313 FKAGP
+313 FKNGP
-318 TQLKSYS
+318 VQLKIHSM
-325 NPAPNFIGGLSIG
+325 PAPNFIGGLSVG

-372 GEQAMYISNLHH
+372 GEQAMYISKLNH

-392 TAGAHAK
+392 TTGVHAK
-399 IDLTLG
+399 FDLTL
-405 NQLMPGAHKLE
+405 PEHKIE

-424 NSKGIRYNNGISTE
+424 NSKGVRYNNSIGTE
-438 YIGADSYTQDDE
+438 YIGANSYTQDDE
-450 VRSTSIT
+450 IRSLSTT
-457 QTIFA
+457 QSIFA

-470 LSKDF
+470 LTKNF
-475 TIDWSG
+475 TLDWSG

-498 TNTVSTSSADVTASS
+498 SNSVSTEADA
-513 DGSSDV
+513 DGNILS
-519 DAVGGSIWDTNKNIV
+519 GNLWDTNKNIT
-534 KTLPKSMERRYQ
+534 KTFPKDAERRFQ
-546 HNKDTDWAGY
+546 HNMDTDWAGY
-556 INLSYDTHFANGV
+556 INLTYDTHFANDV
-569 DALWKAGAQYR
+569 EALWKAGAQYR
-580 CKERSN
+580 RKERCN
-586 RYYSYIFN
+586 RYYSYIFR
-594 PADISQQL
+594 PADNAQDL
-602 NGNGLDQFAAIDW
+602 DGNGLEQFDNVDW

-643 FRSNLGE
+643 LKNKLGE
-650 LNAGFRAEHTNQIYT
+650 LIAGFRAEHTNQIYT
-665 MLQHFRNMGQVGEQ
+665 MLQHFRNMGQIGEQ
-679 SYWDYLPSASIK
+679 SYWDYLPSASLK
-691 WTPTKKMNVRL
+691 WTPTKNMNIRL

-720 IQGEEYQE
+720 IMGEEYQE

-743 LRWEWFPSATEQ
+743 LRWEWFPSKTEQ
-755 VLAGVF
+755 ILAGVF

-786 YYLPDNL
+786 YYMPDNL

-808 IRHFGLKANYTY
+808 IRHFGIKANYTY
-820 THSEITTSK
+820 TYSKITTSK
-829 REYQEGSAEYKTGVT
+829 REYKEGCAEYKSGVT
-844 QTRPLVN
+844 QSRPLVN
-851 QAPHTANLSLLY
+851 QAPHTANISLLY
-863 KDTSHG
+863 KDTENG
-869 WNAQLAASYT
+869 WNAQLASSFT
-879 GTKLALVSPFKDA
+879 GAKLALVSPFKDA

-915 VFLKANNLLDAKRER
+915 IFFKANNLLDAKRER
-930 FLKTVNKSNLEYE
+930 YLKTVNESNLEYE

>member
-1 MKRILISAALLAA
+1 MKRLFMSAALLAA
-14 TTSALQAHTLDGI
+14 SATAIQAHTLDGI

-41 IRVKELPNVSTTTGL
+41 VRVKELPNVGTTTGL
-56 DGTFTLHELPDKGK
+56 DGSFTLHELPDKGK
-70 FTIIVTY
+70 YTLVVTF
-77 MSYKTKE
+77 MAYKTKE
-84 MVVDLAKD
+84 IVVDVANDDKVD
-92 YSKGGKDGKDGQFT
+92 
-106 IAMDEDTKQ
+106 IPMDEDLKQ

-123 HREYRSDRSAVETVK
+123 RREYRSDRSAVETVK

-251 PSRFQ
+251 PSCFQ

-264 ATDYFWKDGRNYLTS
+264 TTDYFWKDGRDYITS
-279 NRSDYTHKAPYE
+279 NRSDYTKKAPYE
-291 AFGSEYKA
+291 AYGSEYKA
-299 QMGSSKDGSSQIGD
+299 SISD
-313 FKAGP
+313 FKNGP
-318 TQLKSYS
+318 VQLKSHS
-325 NPAPNFIGGLSIG
+325 MPAPNFIGGLSVG

-343 DRLGVM
+343 DRLGVI
-349 LAGSIQNTFRGTERT
+349 LAGSVQNTFRGTERT

-372 GEQAMYISNLHH
+372 GEQAMYISKLNH

-392 TAGAHAK
+392 TTGVHAK
-399 IDLTLG
+399 FDLIL
-405 NQLMPGAHKLE
+405 PEHKIE

-424 NSKGIRYNNGISTE
+424 NSKGVRYNNSIGTE
-438 YIGADSYTQDDE
+438 YIGANSYTQDDE
-450 VRSTSIT
+450 IRSLSTT
-457 QTIFA
+457 QSIFA

-470 LSKDF
+470 LTKNF
-475 TIDWSG
+475 TLDWSG

-498 TNTVSTSSADVTASS
+498 SNSVSTEADA
-513 DGSSDV
+513 DGNILS
-519 DAVGGSIWDTNKNIV
+519 GNLWDTNKNIT
-534 KTLPKSMERRYQ
+534 KTFPKDAERRFQ
-546 HNKDTDWAGY
+546 NNMDTDWAGY
-556 INLSYDTHFANGV
+556 INLTYDTHFANDV
-569 DALWKAGAQYR
+569 EALWKAGAQYR
-580 CKERSN
+580 CKERCN
-586 RYYSYIFN
+586 RYYSYIFS
-594 PADISQQL
+594 PADNAQDL
-602 NGNGLDQFAAIDW
+602 DGNGLEQFDNVDW

-643 FRSNLGE
+643 LKTRLGE
-650 LNAGFRAEHTNQIYT
+650 LIAGFRAEHTNQIYT
-665 MLQHFRNMGQVGEQ
+665 MLQHFRNMGQIGEQ
-679 SYWDYLPSASIK
+679 SYWDYLPSASLK
-691 WTPTKKMNVRL
+691 WTPTKNMNIRL

-720 IQGEEYQE
+720 IMGEEYQE

-743 LRWEWFPSATEQ
+743 LRWEWFPSKTEQ
-755 VLAGVF
+755 ILAGVF

-786 YYLPDNL
+786 YYMPDNL

-808 IRHFGLKANYTY
+808 IRHFGIKANYTY
-820 THSEITTSK
+820 TYSKITTSK
-829 REYQEGSAEYKTGVT
+829 REYKEGSAEYKSGVT
-844 QTRPLVN
+844 QSRPLVN
-851 QAPHTANLSLLY
+851 QTPHTANISLLY
-863 KDTSHG
+863 KDTENG
-869 WNAQLAASYT
+869 WNAQLASSFT
-879 GTKLALVSPFKDA
+879 GDKLALVSPFKDA
-892 DQWDK
+892 DQWEK

-915 VFLKANNLLDAKRER
+915 IFFKANNLLDAKRER
-930 FLKTVNKSNLEYE
+930 YLKTVNESNLEYE

>member
-1 MKRILISAALLAA
+1 MKRFLLSAALLAA
-14 TTSALQAHTLDGI
+14 ATTAIQAHTLDGV

-70 FTIIVTY
+70 FTIIVSY

-84 MVVDLAKD
+84 MVIDVAKKNKVD
-92 YSKGGKDGKDGQFT
+92 
-106 IAMDEDTKQ
+106 IPMDEDQKQ

-123 HREYRSDRSAVETVK
+123 HREYRSDRSAIETVK

-256 LQANAAIG
+256 IQANAAIG
-264 ATDYFWKDGRNYLTS
+264 ASDYFWKDGRDYLTS
-279 NRSDYTHKAPYE
+279 NRSDYTKKSPYE
-291 AFGSEYKA
+291 AFGKDYKA
-299 QMGSSKDGSSQIGD
+299 QMSD
-313 FKAGP
+313 FKNGP
-318 TQLKSYS
+318 VQLKSHS
-325 NPAPNFIGGLSIG
+325 GPVQLKSHSLPAPNFIGGLSIG

-349 LAGSIQNTFRGTERT
+349 LAGSVQNVFRGTERT

-372 GEQAMYISNLHH
+372 GEQAMYISNLQH

-392 TAGAHAK
+392 TTGAHAK
-399 IDLTLG
+399 IDLTL
-405 NQLMPGAHKLE
+405 PGHKLE

-424 NSKGIRYNNGISTE
+424 NSKGTRYNNSVNTE

-450 VRSTSIT
+450 VRSLSTT
-457 QTIFA
+457 QSIFA

-470 LSKDF
+470 LTKDF
-475 TIDWSG
+475 TVDWSG
-481 IFSQAKEEDPD
+481 VFSQAKEEDPD

-498 TNTVSTSSADVTASS
+498 TNTVSRKAKN
-513 DGSSDV
+513 GG
-519 DAVGGSIWDTNKNIV
+519 DAVSGSIWEGDKNIT
-534 KTLPKSMERRYQ
+534 KTLPKSAERRFQ

-556 INLSYDTHFANGV
+556 INLSYDTHFSNSV
-569 DALWKAGAQYR
+569 EALWKAGAQYR
-580 CKERSN
+580 RKERSN

-594 PADISQQL
+594 PADISQRL
-602 NGNGLDQFAAIDW
+602 DGNGIDQFAHIDW

-643 FRSNLGE
+643 LKSEVGE

-743 LRWEWFPSATEQ
+743 LRWEWFPSKTEQ
-755 VLAGVF
+755 ILAGVF

-786 YYLPDNL
+786 YYMPDNL

-808 IRHFGLKANYTY
+808 IRHFGVKANYTY

-851 QAPHTANLSLLY
+851 QAPHTANISLLY
-863 KDTSHG
+863 KDTENG
-869 WNAQLAASYT
+869 WNAQLASSFT

-909 FKNGFS
+909 FKNGISIF
-915 VFLKANNLLDAKRER
+915 FKANNLLDAKRER
-930 FLKTVNKSNLEYE
+930 YLKTVNKSNLEYE

>member
-1 MKRILISAALLAA
+1 MKRLLFSAALLAA
-14 TTSALQAHTLDGI
+14 SATAIQAHTLDGI

-41 IRVKELPNVSTTTGL
+41 IRVKELPNVGTTTGL
-56 DGTFTLHELPDKGK
+56 DGSFTLHELPDKGK
-70 FTIIVTY
+70 YTLVVSF
-77 MSYKTKE
+77 MAYKTKE
-84 MVVDLAKD
+84 IVVDVANDDKVD
-92 YSKGGKDGKDGQFT
+92 
-106 IAMDEDTKQ
+106 IPMDEDLKQ

-123 HREYRSDRSAVETVK
+123 RREYRSDRSAVESVK

-251 PSRFQ
+251 PSCFQ

-264 ATDYFWKDGRNYLTS
+264 TTDYFWKDGRDYLTS
-279 NRSDYTHKAPYE
+279 NRSDYTKKAPYE

-299 QMGSSKDGSSQIGD
+299 SMSD
-313 FKAGP
+313 FKNGP
-318 TQLKSYS
+318 VQLKSHS
-325 NPAPNFIGGLSIG
+325 MPAPNFIGGLSVG

-343 DRLGVM
+343 DRLGVI

-372 GEQAMYISNLHH
+372 GEQAMYISKLNH

-392 TAGAHAK
+392 TTGVHAK
-399 IDLTLG
+399 FDLTL
-405 NQLMPGAHKLE
+405 PEHKIE

-424 NSKGIRYNNGISTE
+424 NSKGVRYNNSIGTE
-438 YIGADSYTQDDE
+438 YIGANSYTQDDE
-450 VRSTSIT
+450 IRSLSTT
-457 QTIFA
+457 QSIFA

-470 LSKDF
+470 LTKNF
-475 TIDWSG
+475 TLDWSG

-498 TNTVSTSSADVTASS
+498 SNSVSTEADA
-513 DGSSDV
+513 DGNILS
-519 DAVGGSIWDTNKNIV
+519 GNLWDTNKNIT
-534 KTLPKSMERRYQ
+534 KTFPKDAERRFQ
-546 HNKDTDWAGY
+546 HNMDTDWAGY
-556 INLSYDTHFANGV
+556 INLTYDTHFANDV
-569 DALWKAGAQYR
+569 EALWKAGAQYR
-580 CKERSN
+580 RKERSN
-586 RYYSYIFN
+586 RYYSYIFS
-594 PADISQQL
+594 PADNAQDL
-602 NGNGLDQFAAIDW
+602 DGNGLEQFDNVDW

-643 FRSNLGE
+643 LKTKLGE
-650 LNAGFRAEHTNQIYT
+650 LIAGFRAEHTNQIYT
-665 MLQHFRNMGQVGEQ
+665 MLQHFRNMGQIGEQ
-679 SYWDYLPSASIK
+679 SYWDYLPSASLK
-691 WTPTKKMNVRL
+691 WTPTKNMNIRL

-720 IQGEEYQE
+720 IMGEEYQE

-743 LRWEWFPSATEQ
+743 LRWEWFPSKTEQ
-755 VLAGVF
+755 ILAGVF

-786 YYLPDNL
+786 YYMPDNL

-808 IRHFGLKANYTY
+808 IRHFGIKANYTY
-820 THSEITTSK
+820 TYSKITTSK
-829 REYQEGSAEYKTGVT
+829 REYKEGSAEYKSGVT
-844 QTRPLVN
+844 QSRPLVN
-851 QAPHTANLSLLY
+851 QAPHTANISLLY
-863 KDTSHG
+863 KDTENG
-869 WNAQLAASYT
+869 WNAQLASSFT
-879 GTKLALVSPFKDA
+879 GAKLALVSPFKDA

-915 VFLKANNLLDAKRER
+915 IFFKANNLLDAKRER
-930 FLKTVNKSNLEYE
+930 YLKTVNESILEYE

>member
-1 MKRILISAALLAA
+1 MSAALLAA
-14 TTSALQAHTLDGI
+14 SATAIQAHTLDGI

-41 IRVKELPNVSTTTGL
+41 VRVKELPNVGTTTGL
-56 DGTFTLHELPDKGK
+56 DGSFTLHELPDKGK
-70 FTIIVTY
+70 YTLVVSF
-77 MSYKTKE
+77 MAYKTKE
-84 MVVDLAKD
+84 IVVDVANDDKVD
-92 YSKGGKDGKDGQFT
+92 
-106 IAMDEDTKQ
+106 IPMDEDLKQ

-123 HREYRSDRSAVETVK
+123 RREYRSDRSAVESVK

-264 ATDYFWKDGRNYLTS
+264 TTDYFWKDGRDYLTS
-279 NRSDYTHKAPYE
+279 NRSDYTKKAPYE

-299 QMGSSKDGSSQIGD
+299 SMSD
-313 FKAGP
+313 FKNGP
-318 TQLKSYS
+318 MQLKSHS
-325 NPAPNFIGGLSIG
+325 MPAPNFIGGLSVG

-372 GEQAMYISNLHH
+372 GEQAMYISKLNH

-392 TAGAHAK
+392 TTGVHAK
-399 IDLTLG
+399 VDLTL
-405 NQLMPGAHKLE
+405 PKHKIE

-424 NSKGIRYNNGISTE
+424 NSKGVRYNNSIGTE
-438 YIGADSYTQDDE
+438 YIGANSYTQDDE
-450 VRSTSIT
+450 IRSLSTT
-457 QTIFA
+457 QSIFA

-470 LSKDF
+470 LTKNF
-475 TIDWSG
+475 TLDWSG

-498 TNTVSTSSADVTASS
+498 SNSVSTEADA
-513 DGSSDV
+513 DGNILS
-519 DAVGGSIWDTNKNIV
+519 GNLWDTNKNIT
-534 KTLPKSMERRYQ
+534 KTFPKDAERRFQ
-546 HNKDTDWAGY
+546 HNMDTDWAGY
-556 INLSYDTHFANGV
+556 INLTYDTHFANDV
-569 DALWKAGAQYR
+569 EALWKAGAQYR
-580 CKERSN
+580 RKERSN
-586 RYYSYIFN
+586 RYYSYIFS
-594 PADISQQL
+594 PADNAQDL
-602 NGNGLDQFAAIDW
+602 DGNGLEQFDNVDW

-624 SQLNYDSKE
+624 SQLNYKSKE
-633 HIGGAYAMVT
+633 HIGGAYTMVT
-643 FRSNLGE
+643 LKTKLGE
-650 LNAGFRAEHTNQIYT
+650 LIAGFRAEHTNQIYT
-665 MLQHFRNMGQVGEQ
+665 MLQHFRNMGQTGEQ
-679 SYWDYLPSASIK
+679 SYWDYLPSASLK
-691 WTPTKKMNVRL
+691 WTPTKKMNIRL

-720 IQGEEYQE
+720 IMGEEYQE

-743 LRWEWFPSATEQ
+743 LRWEWFPSKTEQ
-755 VLAGVF
+755 ILAGVF

-786 YYLPDNL
+786 YYMPDNL

-808 IRHFGLKANYTY
+808 IRHFGIKANYTY
-820 THSEITTSK
+820 TYSKITTSK
-829 REYQEGSAEYKTGVT
+829 REYKEGSAEYKSGVT
-844 QTRPLVN
+844 QSRPLVN
-851 QAPHTANLSLLY
+851 QAPHTANISLLY
-863 KDTSHG
+863 KDTENG
-869 WNAQLAASYT
+869 WNAQLASSFT
-879 GTKLALVSPFKDA
+879 GAKLALVSPFKDA

-897 AMFGLDLSAEKQ
+897 AMFGIDLSAEKQ

-915 VFLKANNLLDAKRER
+915 IFFKANNLLDAKRER
-930 FLKTVNKSNLEYE
+930 FLKTVNESNLQYADQKSN
-943 GQKSDKT
+943 KT
-950 IVGTY
+950 IIGTY
-955 QYGRTFLLGVRYKL
+955 KYGRTFLLGVRYKL

>member
-1 MKRILISAALLAA
+1 MKRLLFSAALLAA
-14 TTSALQAHTLDGI
+14 SATAIQAHTLDGI

-41 IRVKELPNVSTTTGL
+41 IRVKELPNVGTTTGL
-56 DGTFTLHELPDKGK
+56 DGSFTLHELPDKGK
-70 FTIIVTY
+70 YTLVVSF
-77 MSYKTKE
+77 MAYKTKE
-84 MVVDLAKD
+84 IVVDVANDEKVD
-92 YSKGGKDGKDGQFT
+92 
-106 IAMDEDTKQ
+106 IPMDEDLKQ

-123 HREYRSDRSAVETVK
+123 RREYRSDRSAVETVK

-213 LNIFPSDLMDRLVV
+213 LNIFPSDLMERLVV

-251 PSRFQ
+251 PSCFQ
-256 LQANAAIG
+256 FQANAAIG
-264 ATDYFWKDGRNYLTS
+264 TTDYFWKDGRDYITS
-279 NRSDYTHKAPYE
+279 NRSDYTKKAPYE

-299 QMGSSKDGSSQIGD
+299 SMSD
-313 FKAGP
+313 FKNGP
-318 TQLKSYS
+318 VQLKSHS
-325 NPAPNFIGGLSIG
+325 MPAPNFIGGLSVG

-343 DRLGVM
+343 DRLGVI
-349 LAGSIQNTFRGTERT
+349 LAGSIQNTFHGTERT

-372 GEQAMYISNLHH
+372 GEQAMYISKLNH

-392 TAGAHAK
+392 TTGVHAK
-399 IDLTLG
+399 VDLTL
-405 NQLMPGAHKLE
+405 PEHKIE

-424 NSKGIRYNNGISTE
+424 NSKGVRYNNSIGTE
-438 YIGADSYTQDDE
+438 YIGANSYTQDDE
-450 VRSTSIT
+450 IRSLSTT
-457 QTIFA
+457 QSIFA

-470 LSKDF
+470 LTKNF
-475 TIDWSG
+475 TLDWSG

-498 TNTVSTSSADVTASS
+498 SNSVSTEADA
-513 DGSSDV
+513 DGNILS
-519 DAVGGSIWDTNKNIV
+519 GNLWDTNKNIT
-534 KTLPKSMERRYQ
+534 KTFPKDAERRFQ
-546 HNKDTDWAGY
+546 HNMDTDWAGY
-556 INLSYDTHFANGV
+556 INLTYDTHFANDV
-569 DALWKAGAQYR
+569 EALWKAGAQYR
-580 CKERSN
+580 RKERCN
-586 RYYSYIFN
+586 RYYSYIFS
-594 PADISQQL
+594 PADNAQDL
-602 NGNGLDQFAAIDW
+602 DGNGLEQFDNVDW

-643 FRSNLGE
+643 LKTKLGE
-650 LNAGFRAEHTNQIYT
+650 LIAGFRAEHTNQIYT
-665 MLQHFRNMGQVGEQ
+665 MLQHFRNMGQMGEQ
-679 SYWDYLPSASIK
+679 SYWDYLPSASLK
-691 WTPTKKMNVRL
+691 WTPTKNMNIRL

-720 IQGEEYQE
+720 IMGEEYQE

-743 LRWEWFPSATEQ
+743 LRWEWFPSKTEQ
-755 VLAGVF
+755 ILAGVF

-786 YYLPDNL
+786 YYMPDNL

-808 IRHFGLKANYTY
+808 IRHFGIKANYTY
-820 THSEITTSK
+820 TYSKITTSK
-829 REYQEGSAEYKTGVT
+829 REYKEGSAEYKSGVT
-844 QTRPLVN
+844 QSRPLVN
-851 QAPHTANLSLLY
+851 QAPHTANISLLY
-863 KDTSHG
+863 KDTENG
-869 WNAQLAASYT
+869 WNAQLASSFT
-879 GTKLALVSPFKDA
+879 GAKLALVSPFKDA

-915 VFLKANNLLDAKRER
+915 IFFKANNLLDAKRER
-930 FLKTVNKSNLEYE
+930 YLKTVNESNLEYE

>member
-1 MKRILISAALLAA
+1 MKRLLFSAALLAA
-14 TTSALQAHTLDGI
+14 SATAIQAHTLDGI

-41 IRVKELPNVSTTTGL
+41 IRVKELPNVGTTTGL
-56 DGTFTLHELPDKGK
+56 DGSFTLHELPDKGK
-70 FTIIVTY
+70 YTLVVSF
-77 MSYKTKE
+77 MAYKTKE
-84 MVVDLAKD
+84 IVVDVANDEKVD
-92 YSKGGKDGKDGQFT
+92 
-106 IAMDEDTKQ
+106 IPMDEDLKQ

-123 HREYRSDRSAVETVK
+123 RREYRSDRSAVETVK

-251 PSRFQ
+251 PSCFQ

-264 ATDYFWKDGRNYLTS
+264 TTDYFWKNGRDYLTS
-279 NRSDYTHKAPYE
+279 NRSDYTKKAPYE

-299 QMGSSKDGSSQIGD
+299 SMSD
-313 FKAGP
+313 FKNGP
-318 TQLKSYS
+318 VQLKSLS
-325 NPAPNFIGGLSIG
+325 MPAPNFIGGLSVG

-372 GEQAMYISNLHH
+372 GEQAMYISKLNH

-392 TAGAHAK
+392 TTGVHAK
-399 IDLTLG
+399 FDLTL
-405 NQLMPGAHKLE
+405 PEHKIE

-424 NSKGIRYNNGISTE
+424 NSKGVRYNNSIGTE
-438 YIGADSYTQDDE
+438 YIGANSYTQDDE
-450 VRSTSIT
+450 IRSLSTT
-457 QTIFA
+457 QSIFA

-470 LSKDF
+470 LTKNF
-475 TIDWSG
+475 TLDWSG

-498 TNTVSTSSADVTASS
+498 SNSVSTEADA
-513 DGSSDV
+513 DGNILS
-519 DAVGGSIWDTNKNIV
+519 GNLWDTNKNIT
-534 KTLPKSMERRYQ
+534 KTFPKDAERRFQ
-546 HNKDTDWAGY
+546 HNMDTDWAGY
-556 INLSYDTHFANGV
+556 INLTYDTHFANDV
-569 DALWKAGAQYR
+569 EALWKAGAQYR
-580 CKERSN
+580 RKERCN
-586 RYYSYIFN
+586 RYYSYIFS
-594 PADISQQL
+594 PADNAQDL
-602 NGNGLDQFAAIDW
+602 DGNGLEQFDNVDW

-643 FRSNLGE
+643 LKTKLGE
-650 LNAGFRAEHTNQIYT
+650 LIAGFRAEHTNQIYT
-665 MLQHFRNMGQVGEQ
+665 MLQHFRNMGQIGEQ
-679 SYWDYLPSASIK
+679 SYWDYLPSASLK
-691 WTPTKKMNVRL
+691 WTPTKNMNIRL

-720 IQGEEYQE
+720 IMGEEYQE

-743 LRWEWFPSATEQ
+743 LRWEWFPSKTEQ
-755 VLAGVF
+755 ILAGVF

-786 YYLPDNL
+786 YYMPDNL

-808 IRHFGLKANYTY
+808 IRHFGIKANYTY
-820 THSEITTSK
+820 TYSKITTSK
-829 REYQEGSAEYKTGVT
+829 REYKEGSAEYKSGVT
-844 QTRPLVN
+844 QSRPLVN
-851 QAPHTANLSLLY
+851 QAPHTANISLLY
-863 KDTSHG
+863 KDTENG
-869 WNAQLAASYT
+869 WNAQLASSFT
-879 GTKLALVSPFKDA
+879 GAKLALVSPFKDA

-915 VFLKANNLLDAKRER
+915 IFFKANNILDAKRER
-930 FLKTVNKSNLEYE
+930 YLKTVNESNLEYE

>member
-1 MKRILISAALLAA
+1 MKRLFMSAALLAA
-14 TTSALQAHTLDGI
+14 SATAIQAHTLDGI

-41 IRVKELPNVSTTTGL
+41 VRVKELPNVGTTTGL
-56 DGTFTLHELPDKGK
+56 DGSFTLHELPDKGK
-70 FTIIVTY
+70 YTLVVTF
-77 MSYKTKE
+77 MAYKTKE
-84 MVVDLAKD
+84 IVVDVANDEKVD
-92 YSKGGKDGKDGQFT
+92 
-106 IAMDEDTKQ
+106 IPMDEDLKQ

-138 NAGNVLNVMSQQ
+138 NAGNVLNVMSLQ

-251 PSRFQ
+251 PSCFQ

-264 ATDYFWKDGRNYLTS
+264 TTDYFWKDGRDYLTS
-279 NRSDYTHKAPYE
+279 NRSDYTKKAPYE

-299 QMGSSKDGSSQIGD
+299 SMSD
-313 FKAGP
+313 FKNGP
-318 TQLKSYS
+318 MQLKSHS
-325 NPAPNFIGGLSIG
+325 MPAPNFIGGLSVG

-372 GEQAMYISNLHH
+372 GEQAMYISKLNH

-392 TAGAHAK
+392 TTGVHAK
-399 IDLTLG
+399 VDLTL
-405 NQLMPGAHKLE
+405 PKHKIE

-424 NSKGIRYNNGISTE
+424 NSKGVRYNNSIGTE
-438 YIGADSYTQDDE
+438 YIGANSYTQDDE
-450 VRSTSIT
+450 IRSLSTT
-457 QTIFA
+457 QSIFA

-470 LSKDF
+470 LTKNF
-475 TIDWSG
+475 TLDWSG

-492 RTYVTL
+492 RTYVNL
-498 TNTVSTSSADVTASS
+498 SNSVSTEADA
-513 DGSSDV
+513 DGNILS
-519 DAVGGSIWDTNKNIV
+519 GNLWDSNKNIT
-534 KTLPKSMERRYQ
+534 KTFPKDAERRFL

-556 INLSYDTHFANGV
+556 INLTYDTHFANDV
-569 DALWKAGAQYR
+569 EALWKAGAQYR
-580 CKERSN
+580 RKERSN
-586 RYYSYIFN
+586 RYYSYIFS
-594 PADISQQL
+594 PADNAQDL
-602 NGNGLDQFAAIDW
+602 DGNGLEQFDNVDW

-624 SQLNYDSKE
+624 SQLNYNSKE
-633 HIGGAYAMVT
+633 HIGGAYTMVT
-643 FRSNLGE
+643 LKTKLGE
-650 LNAGFRAEHTNQIYT
+650 LIAGFRAEHTNQIYT
-665 MLQHFRNMGQVGEQ
+665 MLQHFRNMGQTGEQ
-679 SYWDYLPSASIK
+679 SYWDYLPSASLK
-691 WTPTKKMNVRL
+691 WTPTKKMNIRL

-720 IQGEEYQE
+720 IMGEEYQE

-743 LRWEWFPSATEQ
+743 LRWEWFPSKTEQ
-755 VLAGVF
+755 ILAGVF

-786 YYLPDNL
+786 YYMPDNL

-808 IRHFGLKANYTY
+808 IRHFGIKANYTY
-820 THSEITTSK
+820 TYSKITTSK
-829 REYQEGSAEYKTGVT
+829 REYKEGSAEYKSGVT
-844 QTRPLVN
+844 QSRPLVN
-851 QAPHTANLSLLY
+851 QAPHTANISLLY
-863 KDTSHG
+863 KDTENG
-869 WNAQLAASYT
+869 WNAQLASSFT
-879 GTKLALVSPFKDA
+879 GAKLALVSPFKDA

-915 VFLKANNLLDAKRER
+915 IFFKANNLLDAKRER
-930 FLKTVNKSNLEYE
+930 YLMNVNESNLQYADQKSN
-943 GQKSDKT
+943 KT
-950 IVGTY
+950 IIGTY
-955 QYGRTFLLGVRYKL
+955 KYGRTFLLGVRYKL